1 MSERIVAGAMNWSF
15 YDEDMKLFLSANSLT
30 DSGINASVSEDV
42 IRGGKANARLGSYFY
57 DSNLGLTLT
66 SPVFSLD
73 YFKAKFNAD
82 ITMGGIVEA
91 NEEITT
97 TVLNEIT
104 VVGTPVA
111 PYNNTVISGNYKVV
125 GTNVWASI
133 TFVGKTATVTD
144 LPIGSKVCVKY
155 FALDSS
161 AKLLTINSTMI
172 PKVAYAIGVADE
184 FKSGS
189 DLTTLTSSAK
199 VGELQV
205 IVPKFQFDPN
215 TDMALTSSG
224 HANIS
229 LSGNALINYDASC
242 TVGGYYAKI
251 VETTTGGDAFTN
263 CIAIGI
269 ADADVELSVGDTETL
284 KVYGFYNDASP
295 SLLDNSLLTF
305 TSDTVGV
312 ATAGAHTGLIT
323 GIGVGNAIVSVIAT
337 SKPTL
342 STMAVVEVTT

>member
-15 YDEDMKLFLSANSLT
+15 YDEDMKLFLTANSLT

-82 ITMGGIVEA
+82 ITMGGIIEA
-91 NEEITT
+91 NEEVT
-97 TVLNEIT
+97 TVALGEIT

-111 PYNNTVISGNYKVV
+111 PYNTTAITGNYKIV
-125 GTNVWASI
+125 GTDVWNSI
-133 TFVGKTATVTD
+133 TFVGKTATVAD
-144 LPIGSKVCVKY
+144 LPIGTKVCVK
-155 FALDSS
+155 FFVLDSS
-161 AKLLTINSTMI
+161 ARLITVNSTMI
-172 PKVAYAIGVADE
+172 PKVAYAVGTADE

-189 DLTTLTSSAK
+189 DLTSLTSSAK

-205 IVPKFQFDPN
+205 TVPKFQFDPN
-215 TDMALTSSG
+215 TDIALTSSG

-251 VETTTGGDAFTN
+251 VETTTGGDAFAT
-263 CIAIGI
+263 CIAIGV
-269 ADADVELSVGDTETL
+269 ADADVELGVGETETL
-284 KVYGFYNDASP
+284 KVYGFYSDASP

-305 TSDTVGV
+305 TSGTVGV
-312 ATAGAHTGLIT
+312 ATVGAHTGLVT
-323 GIGVGNAIVSVIAT
+323 GAGVGESIIECTAT

-342 STMAVVEVTT
+342 STMAVATVTT